1 MEEEGVCQVYIVYST
16 QKRVEGL
23 LSEVFESFNTPQY
36 TVGCYLAGH
45 RFLVAWHFSRPL
57 LL

>member
-1 MEEEGVCQVYIVYST
+1 VSSVHCMFNT
-16 QKRVEGL
+16 KRVEGL

-45 RFLVAWHFSRPL
+45 RFLVA
-57 LL
+57 